1 MSLMLHLARADVQAR
16 ERRKISGRKGAG
28 RGGEQNFERL
38 SRLDKTK
45 RERLLGVRKLTSV
58 VKTDSNKT
66 HS

>member
-16 ERRKISGRKGAG
+16 QRRKISGGKEAG